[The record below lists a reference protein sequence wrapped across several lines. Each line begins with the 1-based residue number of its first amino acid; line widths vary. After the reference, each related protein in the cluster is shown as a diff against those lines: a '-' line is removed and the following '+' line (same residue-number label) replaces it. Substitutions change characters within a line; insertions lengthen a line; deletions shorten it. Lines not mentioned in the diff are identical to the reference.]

1 MSGHSATTAASGKFW
16 TDATGTRH
24 TAAGPDARIVSL
36 VPSQTEL
43 LIGLGLGP
51 QIVGRTR
58 FCIHPADVV
67 AGIPAIGGTKKAHL
81 GRLRDLAPSHVVLNI
96 DENTRE
102 MAAAIGE
109 FVPNLVVTHPLVPD
123 DNLTLFELLGGIF
136 GRETEAARLTDDY
149 AAARARLESA
159 TRDLPAKKVVYLIWK
174 DPWMTVSQDT
184 YISALLRLANWHTL
198 CHDPDVRYP
207 KIELDKTL
215 LAEADLVLFSSE
227 PFSFTQEHLD
237 ELREAHPDT
246 RARFELVD
254 GEYLSWFG
262 TRAIA
267 GLDYLAEL
275 AVKIA

>member
-1 MSGHSATTAASGKFW
+1 MSGHPATSAAGGKFW

-24 TAAGPDARIVSL
+24 AAAGPDARIVSL

-67 AGIPAIGGTKKAHL
+67 ANIPAIGGTKKAHL

-102 MAAAIGE
+102 MAAAIAE

-123 DNLTLFELLGGIF
+123 DNLTLFELFGGIF
-136 GRETEAARLTDDY
+136 GREEEAARLAEDY
-149 AAARARLESA
+149 AAARARLKDA
-159 TRDLPAKKVVYLIWK
+159 AAALPAKKVIYLIWK
-174 DPWMTVSQDT
+174 DPWMTVSEDT
-184 YISALLRLANWHTL
+184 YISALLRLANWQTL

-207 KIELDKTL
+207 KIELDAAL

-227 PFSFTQEHLD
+227 PFSFTQVHLD
-237 ELREAHPDT
+237 DVRVAHPDA
-246 RARFELVD
+246 RAKLALVD

-267 GLDYLAEL
+267 GLDYLAGL
-275 AVKIA
+275 AVKNA